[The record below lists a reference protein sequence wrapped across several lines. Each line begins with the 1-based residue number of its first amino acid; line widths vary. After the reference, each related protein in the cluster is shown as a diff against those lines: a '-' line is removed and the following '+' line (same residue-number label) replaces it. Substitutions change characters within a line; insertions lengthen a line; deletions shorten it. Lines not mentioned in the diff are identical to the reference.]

1 MTKLI
6 LASASKSRAQL
17 LKNAGLDFEIMPA
30 DVDEDAIRQAL
41 ESDKGQD
48 KLESAD
54 IAEILARAKTQDVS
68 ARAGDALVIGADQI
82 LALNDEIFTKPAD
95 LEAARA
101 HLLKLKGQT
110 HQLYSAIVVAQNN
123 EVIWHHVARADMT
136 MRDYSPEFVGQY
148 LAQVGEQVCSSVGAY
163 QLEGPGIQLFEKI
176 EGSYFTILGLPLLPL
191 LSFLRSQDYIAN

>member
-54 IAEILARAKTQDVS
+54 IAEILARAKAQDVS

-191 LSFLRSQDYIAN
+191 LGFLRSQDYIAN

>member
-191 LSFLRSQDYIAN
+191 LGFLRSQDYIAN